1 MTDILY
7 DLRINLIQK
16 KFSFRSAQTE
26 EYVVYGPINREP
38 EEKLYPWKYERK
50 ESGVRKLY
58 ALLYKKLQKK

>member
-1 MTDILY
+1 MTLHHSSYEIF
-7 DLRINLIQK
+7 N
-16 KFSFRSAQTE
+16 SHNFRSAQTE